1 MRVSS
6 AYYPQ
11 SNGRAEAAVKSAKRL
26 LMTNICPGGSLD
38 TDKVT
43 AALLQYLN
51 TPLRGI
57 NKSPAQLAAGR
68 QLRDGVPTAKQHYK
82 VDIHWRKILRDR
94 EVQLADTHQDIVNK
108 KGAQRTLHPISPGS
122 RVWIQNQVTLNW
134 DRSGTVIE
142 ALRHRQYN
150 VHLDGSGRLSK
161 RNRIHLKLI
170 NEPSATTSQCVKNP
184 TNISDT

>member
-1 MRVSS
+1 
-6 AYYPQ
+6 
-11 SNGRAEAAVKSAKRL
+11 
-26 LMTNICPGGSLD
+26 MTNIGPGGSLD

-94 EVQLADTHQDIVNK
+94 EVQLADTHQDIMNK
-108 KGAQRTLHPISPGS
+108 KGTQDS
-122 RVWIQNQVTLNW
+122 RVWIQNQVTINW

-142 ALRHRQYN
+142 ALRHRQYIIIFYWM
-150 VHLDGSGRLSK
+150 V
-161 RNRIHLKLI
+161 
-170 NEPSATTSQCVKNP
+170 VVV
-184 TNISDT
+184 